1 MGRRCVAIT
10 RFMNKKNRQPLYFEQ
25 AVDLC
30 RYYHKTVNHPYS
42 VVWSPF
48 HCVYAS
54 CICALESLILYVQL
68 KPFWRSLISSN
79 LRAWFSN
86 TNRTKEQ
93 CHLLGK
99 PEMTAPWPAP
109 VTQCRLSSRRVCRLE
124 SSSKMHSCQESAPP
138 RLRFCVN
145 RHSPFLH
152 LRSRR
157 YISFLHLSYHK

>member
-1 MGRRCVAIT
+1 MYDCGAAARRAQHAALCSGCAA
-10 RFMNKKNRQPLYFEQ
+10 RMKKPTALCFEQ
-25 AVDLC
+25 AAGLC
-30 RYYHKTVNHPYS
+30 NCCHKSCTRPYS
-42 VVWSPF
+42 PVCP
-48 HCVYAS
+48 CR
-54 CICALESLILYVQL
+54 ILYVQL

>member
-1 MGRRCVAIT
+1 MLIYIPMHRSGDRKPTAALFRASC
-10 RFMNKKNRQPLYFEQ
+10 RFYSADTINMFL
-25 AVDLC
+25 
-30 RYYHKTVNHPYS
+30 HPYL
-42 VVWSPF
+42 VVFTFAVQRNRMYLYSR
-48 HCVYAS
+48 
-54 CICALESLILYVQL
+54 ILYVQL